1 MTGLHSTM
9 RPTAAAWCFATLAVL
24 ALVLPASGAQP
35 SPVVP
40 PLSLR
45 TVRGSGI
52 VNGRTI
58 TVEWLVGLKPG
69 ADAQAAV
76 ARLQA
81 MARAHGVPVSPDFVA
96 AGHLFPQFLDGTRR
110 NDAVT
115 QHYNPAGDP
124 TSGGGLAAVRRAQA
138 TWNRVKGTT
147 ATTRCPSLSF
157 DCPAPSA
164 PDGFNDIGW
173 RSIGFD
179 TAEFVIFAYV
189 STDVDLTTG
198 EAFEADLLLNSDIA
212 PFLWFTDGLQHVDV
226 ETVVLHELGHVAG
239 LAHTLESSTV
249 MAPAIHE
256 VRRALTDGDE
266 DGLRFLYP
274 KHPSILAGDDRSRD
288 FSLVAE
294 IFSEAP
300 GGGLLLG
307 IFEPGGVNA
316 RGDVAFVASV
326 PKGQALLVRRKEE
339 LVELVRSGQVADG
352 ILLGVGAAES
362 VSINDAGEVAF
373 SWLPQ
378 SPASPFGTGATL
390 FRADDSGAIEALVV
404 PGVTPAPGGGR
415 FRGSIGASISDRGH
429 VAFDGLVDGP
439 GGVEIGI
446 FVARS
451 DGGIQAVARPGGPAP
466 GGGRFATVS
475 NAAIGNGRGDVA
487 FQARLEDGSVG
498 LIYAYRA
505 HRRRLER
512 IVGPGDV
519 ATDGSVILFT
529 RGPKVNRKGD
539 VLFAGAVQI
548 LPAGSAASWTL
559 FLAADGAIRP
569 VVRFG
574 QRLPDGLD
582 FETLI
587 SFTPRAW
594 SLNDDGDAAFI
605 ASGVTSTDLFGSPIS
620 VALTGVYATER
631 GRLRYV
637 THDSAVILGAGQMLS
652 VSSPLAAA
660 IISDAGEVVFNVQ
673 TLADRRMLL
682 KSGPSVFTP

>member
-1 MTGLHSTM
+1 M
-9 RPTAAAWCFATLAVL
+9 RHAAAAWSFALLVVL

-35 SPVVP
+35 GPVAS
-40 PLSLR
+40 PLSLQ
-45 TVRGSGI
+45 TVRGSGT

-69 ADAQAAV
+69 ADGQAVV

-81 MARAHGVPVSPDFVA
+81 MARARGVPVSPDFVA

-124 TSGGGLAAVRRAQA
+124 TSGEALAAVRRAQA

-147 ATTRCPSLSF
+147 FRFAIGAMTTRCPSLSF

-179 TAEFVIFAYV
+179 TEEFVIFAYV

-212 PFLWFTDGLQHVDV
+212 PFVWFTDGVRHVDV

-249 MAPAIHE
+249 MAPAILE

-274 KHPSILAGDDRSRD
+274 RHPSVVAGDDRSRD

-294 IFSEAP
+294 IFTEAP

-307 IFEPGGVNA
+307 IFEPGGVTA
-316 RGDVAFVASV
+316 RGEVAFVASV
-326 PKGQALLVRRKEE
+326 LEGQALLVRRKGE
-339 LVELVRSGQVADG
+339 LVEIARSGRVADG
-352 ILLGVGAAES
+352 ILLGVGTAES

-373 SWLPQ
+373 SWLPE
-378 SPASPFGTGATL
+378 SLVSPFGTGATL
-390 FRADDSGAIEALVV
+390 FRADASGAIEALVV
-404 PGVTPAPGGGR
+404 PDVTQAPGGGR

-439 GGVEIGI
+439 GGVEVGI

-487 FQARLEDGSVG
+487 FQARLQDGSVG

-505 HRRRLER
+505 QRRRLER

-519 ATDGSVILFT
+519 ATDGSEILFT

-559 FLAADGAIRP
+559 FLASDGAIRP

-574 QRLPDGLD
+574 QRLPDGFD

-587 SFTPRAW
+587 SFTSRAW

-605 ASGVTSTDLFGSPIS
+605 ASGVSSADLFGTPIT
-620 VALTGVYATER
+620 VALTGIYATER

-637 THDSAVILGAGQMLS
+637 THESAVILGAGQMFS

-660 IISDAGEVVFNVQ
+660 IISESGEVVFNVQ
-673 TLADRRMLL
+673 TFADRRMLL
-682 KSGPSVFTP
+682 KSGPNVFTP